1 MSADEPKSIFGT
13 IFGTANAIVRGIANG
28 LTLSLAD
35 KAEAATEASLGRGSY
50 DDRLKVEEATD
61 RAGGS
66 VYNASV
72 VIGAVLPLAKFLK
85 AAQVAKAA
93 IMEGGLEQAGKF
105 GSASLEKIVSKLG
118 SVEGDVSRELQS
130 MAAEGRA
137 GLDRAMQ
144 EATKFITAHPG
155 AVSKLIDGA
164 AAAKGVALAGIS
176 TYVNFHDGHAEVKPL
191 DVPAGGASD
200 KANTNSR

>member
-1 MSADEPKSIFGT
+1 MSTDEPTNIFGT
-13 IFGTANAIVRGIANG
+13 ILGTANAIVRGIANG
-28 LTLSLAD
+28 VTLGLAD

-50 DDRLKVEEATD
+50 DDRLKVEDATD

-72 VIGAVLPLAKFLK
+72 VVGAVLPLAKFLK

-93 IMEGGLEQAGKF
+93 IMGGGLEQAGKF
-105 GSASLEKIVSKLG
+105 GSASLEKIASRLG
-118 SVEGDVSRELQS
+118 SAEGDISRQLQS
-130 MAAEGRA
+130 MATESRAELEHA
-137 GLDRAMQ
+137 VQ
-144 EATKFITAHPG
+144 EVTKFMSAHPG
-155 AVSKLIDGA
+155 VVSKLIDGA

-176 TYVNFHDGHAEVKPL
+176 TYVNFHDGHAEIKPP
-191 DVPAGGASD
+191 DVPASGASD

>member
-1 MSADEPKSIFGT
+1 MNADKPKNIFGT

-72 VIGAVLPLAKFLK
+72 VAGAFLPLAKFLK

-93 IMEGGLEQAGKF
+93 IMEGGLEQAGKI
-105 GSASLEKIVSKLG
+105 GSASLEKIATKLG
-118 SVEGDVSRELQS
+118 SIDGDVSRELQS
-130 MAAEGRA
+130 MAAEGKA
-137 GLDRAMQ
+137 ELERAMQ
-144 EATKFITAHPG
+144 AATKFITAHPDVI
-155 AVSKLIDGA
+155 AKVIDGA
-164 AAAKGVALAGIS
+164 AAAKGLGFAAIS
-176 TYVNFHDGHAEVKPL
+176 TYVNFHDGHTEMKPL
-191 DVPAGGASD
+191 DVPAGATAD
-200 KANTNSR
+200 KANGNIR

>member
-1 MSADEPKSIFGT
+1 MSTDEPKNIFGT
-13 IFGTANAIVRGIANG
+13 ILGTANAIVRGIANG
-28 LTLSLAD
+28 VTLGLAD

-61 RAGGS
+61 RSGGS

-72 VIGAVLPLAKFLK
+72 VAGAFLPLAKFLK

-93 IMEGGLEQAGKF
+93 IMEGGLEQVGKI
-105 GSASLEKIVSKLG
+105 GSASLEKIATKLG
-118 SVEGDVSRELQS
+118 SAEGDISRQLQS
-130 MAAEGRA
+130 MATESRAELEHA
-137 GLDRAMQ
+137 VQ
-144 EATKFITAHPG
+144 EVTKFMSAHPG
-155 AVSKLIDGA
+155 VVSKLIDGA
-164 AAAKGVALAGIS
+164 AAAKGAALAGIS